1 MPLNIRHAAI
11 TFTAALALVACS
23 KADAPSAGGDMEKK
37 EAAAAPAKAAAAGAE
52 VTTPSGL
59 KYVVITSGNGKT
71 PGPADKVT
79 VHYRGT
85 LTNGTEFDSSYKR
98 GQPAT
103 FPVDRVIPGWTEA
116 LQLMKEGDKW
126 KLTIPPNLAYG
137 ERGAGATIPPNST
150 LIFEVELIKV
160 N

>member
-1 MPLNIRHAAI
+1 MPSIIRHAAL
-11 TFTAALALVACS
+11 TFTAALAIVACS

-37 EAAAAPAKAAAAGAE
+37 EAAAPAKSDAAGAE

-59 KYVVITSGNGKT
+59 KYVVITSGSGKS
-71 PGPADKVT
+71 PGPTDKVT

-85 LTNGTEFDSSYKR
+85 LTDGTEFDSSYKR

-116 LQLMKEGDKW
+116 MQLMKEGDKW
-126 KLTIPPNLAYG
+126 RLTIPPNLAYG
-137 ERGAGATIPPNST
+137 ERGAGAAIPPNST

>member
-1 MPLNIRHAAI
+1 MLSITRHAAL

-37 EAAAAPAKAAAAGAE
+37 EAAAPAKSASAGAE

-59 KYVVITSGNGKT
+59 KYVVITSGSGKT
-71 PGPADKVT
+71 PGPTDKVT

-85 LTNGTEFDSSYKR
+85 LTDGTEFDSSYKR
-98 GQPAT
+98 GKPAT

-137 ERGAGATIPPNST
+137 ERGAGAAIPPNST
-150 LIFEVELIKV
+150 LIFEVELIQV